1 MHALLE
7 SQLRVL
13 RKLQHFFV
21 TSIFD
26 DFSPQGWK
34 VRLCAKLQFIQKMR
48 NEFNTLNYV
57 LWIQCGKRPI
67 FVIWLQSSKWDQF
80 YSFTHFQ
87 KTSKRETILL
97 HDFSFSSKLFIFQFL
112 HALELVDCMAVRI
125 FITTKKL
132 L

>member
-1 MHALLE
+1 
-7 SQLRVL
+7 
-13 RKLQHFFV
+13 
-21 TSIFD
+21 
-26 DFSPQGWK
+26 
-34 VRLCAKLQFIQKMR
+34 MR